1 MRQVT
6 FLFSFLFLSTSLF
19 AQTINDAVR
28 YSVFDIGGTAR
39 TVGVGGAI
47 GALGA
52 DFSVLST
59 NPAGLAAYRRS
70 EFMFTPTLVLGN
82 SKAELEGPLNSPVEQ
97 NKTKFNFNNI
107 GVVIAKRPYSSKW
120 KTANFAVGMNRLANF
135 HQELRYEGT
144 SPGSITDRFLELAFG
159 KAPDEL
165 GAFEE
170 GLAYDAF
177 AIYEDPDN
185 QGFYLSDFAFGEQVE
200 KSQDIRRTGSI
211 NELVVSFA
219 GNYDEKFMIGATV
232 GIPYLNFEENK
243 TYREIDLD
251 DSNNLFE
258 ELAYIERLITTGV
271 GINFKLGAIYRVN
284 QMIRIGAAVH
294 TPTAFKLEDSWNS
307 RMTYEFNDPQCCQP
321 EQESPD
327 GFFEY
332 KFRTPWRYMGSLGV
346 IINKYGFLSAEV
358 EYVTYNSANFK
369 FNNTDS
375 SEDLDYVRTLNNQIS
390 NDLEGGL
397 NIRLGGEFAYEQ
409 LRFRA
414 GFNISDSPD
423 LDESDTNTALSL
435 GLGIRGKNAFADF
448 AYKRIMN
455 NENYI
460 PFVTNSKELQSLVVV
475 EDSRNKLM
483 LTVGFK
489 F

>member
-6 FLFSFLFLSTSLF
+6 ILISFLFLSTFLT
-19 AQTINDAVR
+19 AQTINDAIR

-39 TVGVGGAI
+39 TVGVGGAL

-70 EFMFTPTLVLGN
+70 EFVFTPTLVLSN
-82 SKAELEGPLNSPVEQ
+82 SKSELEGPQ
-97 NKTKFNFNNI
+97 NQSIEESKAKFNFNNI
-107 GVVIAKRPYSSKW
+107 GLVLAKRPYSSKW
-120 KTANFAVGMNRLANF
+120 TTANFAIGMNRIANF

-159 KAPDEL
+159 KSPNEL
-165 GAFEE
+165 DAFES
-170 GLAYDAF
+170 GLAYDAY
-177 AIYEDPDN
+177 AIYEDDP
-185 QGFYLSDFAFGEQVE
+185 GVYLGDFEYGEEVE
-200 KSQDIRRTGSI
+200 KSQEIRRTGSI

-219 GNYDEKFMIGATV
+219 GNYDEKFMIGASV
-232 GIPYLNFEENK
+232 GVPYLNFEENK
-243 TYREIDLD
+243 TYREIDED
-251 DSNNLFE
+251 DSNPIFE
-258 ELAYIERLITTGV
+258 ELSYIERLITTGV
-271 GINFKLGAIYRVN
+271 GINAKIGAIYRVN
-284 QMIRIGAAVH
+284 QMIRVGASIH

-307 RMTYEFNDPQCCQP
+307 RMIYQYSLPDCCQP
-321 EQESPD
+321 EQQSPD

-332 KFRTPWRYMGSLGV
+332 KFRTPWRYMGSIGV
-346 IINKYGFLSAEV
+346 IVKKYGFLSAEV

-369 FNNTDS
+369 FDNTDS
-375 SEDLDYVRTLNNQIS
+375 SEDLDFVRTLNNQIAT
-390 NDLEGGL
+390 DLEGGL
-397 NIRLGGEFAYEQ
+397 NIRLGGEFAYNN

-414 GFNISDSPD
+414 GYNISDAPEFD
-423 LDESDTNTALSL
+423 AAETNSSLSL
-435 GLGIRGKNAFADF
+435 GFGIRGKNAFADF

-460 PFVTNSKELQSLVVV
+460 PFITNDKSLQSAVAIK
-475 EDSRNKLM
+475 DSRNKLM
-483 LTVGFK
+483 LTLGFK